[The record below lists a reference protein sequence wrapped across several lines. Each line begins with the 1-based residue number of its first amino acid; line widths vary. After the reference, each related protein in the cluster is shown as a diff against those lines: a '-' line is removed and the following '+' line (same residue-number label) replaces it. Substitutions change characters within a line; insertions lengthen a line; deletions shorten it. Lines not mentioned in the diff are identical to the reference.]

1 MNTTPTGSTAQI
13 LIRQRFSWRRSFWPS
28 SMCTAATIA
37 SQTII
42 GSGTGSLI
50 CNVGSCGSF
59 ASISSDVPCTDFSA
73 GTDFSSGERYDIRT
87 LNINQSYTVGFNGG
101 AWYAL
106 AIGGGGNWQATGKIN
121 LAIRPDGKINTSPVT
136 STLPIIYREINV
148 QHVHVVQM
156 ADADATDTLRCR
168 WSTDNT
174 PANNNGYDECASVC
188 APSLPGTPVLYADN
202 CTLVYT
208 LTVASYYAVAL
219 QIEDFYTSSATIPM
233 SSVPIQFLFYGRLNP
248 GGSCTTAPSII
259 GVRPNLG
266 SFLFLPTLV
275 YIRNILSVCLF
286 SLSWYSDQCV
296 FEKREERFDQMN
308 MFRCVHE

>member
-1 MNTTPTGSTAQI
+1 
-13 LIRQRFSWRRSFWPS
+13 
-28 SMCTAATIA
+28 MCTAATIA

-42 GSGTGSLI
+42 GSGTGSLA
-50 CNVGSCGSF
+50 CYVGSCGSF
-59 ASISSDVPCTDFSA
+59 SSISSDVPCTDFSA

-87 LNINQSYTVGFNGG
+87 LTIGQSYIVGFFGG

-121 LAIRPDGKINTSPVT
+121 LAVRPDGKINTSPVT

-174 PANNNGYDECASVC
+174 PANNNGYDECATVC

-208 LTVASYYAVAL
+208 LTVANYYAVAL
-219 QIEDFYTSSATIPM
+219 QIEDFYTASASVPM
-233 SSVPIQFLFYGRLNP
+233 SSVPIQFLFYGRPNP

-266 SFLFLPTLV
+266 TFSCLSSRA
-275 YIRNILSVCLF
+275 YIQNTFSTCLF
-286 SLSWYSDQCV
+286 SLSWYSDQYAL
-296 FEKREERFDQMN
+296 EDRKKYLIR
-308 MFRCVHE
+308 